1 MKIDASLKIG
11 IIGLGYVGLPLAVE
25 FGRRFKTFGFD
36 IDPLRIK
43 SLQNLND
50 ETNEL
55 DRSELSSADKLLYTN
70 NIHELG
76 NCSTYII
83 TVPTP
88 INKYNEPDLTPIL
101 KATEMVA
108 SVAKKGDVI
117 IFESTVYP
125 GCIEEDC
132 VPVLEKISGLTF
144 NTDFFCGYSPER
156 INPGD
161 KTHRLKDIVKI
172 TSGSNQNTANYV
184 DSLYKEIISAGT
196 YKASSI
202 KVAEAAK
209 VIENTQRDVNIALIN
224 EFSIIFNN
232 LDLDTNEILD
242 AACTKWNF
250 MNFRP
255 GLVGGHC
262 IGVDPYYLTHKSI
275 KEGYRPEL
283 VLSGRR
289 LNDSMHKY
297 VAQQILKILEKS
309 SVHPNDSKGLVLGL
323 TFKENCPDLRN
334 SKVFDLI
341 ADLQKFSKEIHVY
354 DPWVNDLDQD
364 INLLSSLDNIKNQ
377 YDYVVLAVSHKC
389 FEDINPEKIRQLC
402 KDVYF
407 IYDLKNFYE
416 KEKNIFR
423 L

>member
-88 INKYNEPDLTPIL
+88 INKNNEPDLTPIL

-172 TSGSNQNTANYV
+172 TSGSNQKTANYV

-364 INLLSSLDNIKNQ
+364 INLLSSLDNVKNQ